1 MNALSLFN
9 DWLNNEDFGMN
20 GLNKCGYGTVPEVDV
35 TEKKDAYVLDM
46 DLPGQ
51 TEKDINIEL
60 NDTVLTISS
69 VKEAEKEEKS
79 DSKKSKDAENDGVF
93 LLKERRRSEFRRSF
107 TLPKDIDAEKV
118 MANFKNGVLT
128 VQIPRKPE
136 SQPKRISINIA

>member
-20 GLNKCGYGTVPEVDV
+20 GISKCGYNSIPDADV

-69 VKEAEKEEKS
+69 VKEAETEKKSEKKEE
-79 DSKKSKDAENDGVF
+79 DDGVF

-136 SQPKRISINIA
+136 SQPKRIAINIA